1 MKRSRDYPRWNASLF
16 CSAGGQE
23 RRGIS
28 GGGEEEKKASAV
40 RGRIGGT
47 HEIIMVH
54 IKCNLAKRMQR
65 CIEARVGILRAVPS
79 LCLFLALTR
88 TYARRESSLH
98 DTVHT
103 GRVIFFVHPVGTRSI
118 APQCTASCNNFRKQ

>member
-79 LCLFLALTR
+79 LCLFLALAR
-88 TYARRESSLH
+88 TYARSREFVARHRSHGAGDLLRSSCWYTL
-98 DTVHT
+98 DRATVY
-103 GRVIFFVHPVGTRSI
+103 GIL
-118 APQCTASCNNFRKQ
+118 

>member
-1 MKRSRDYPRWNASLF
+1 MKRSRDYSRRIERSLF

-23 RRGIS
+23 RRGVN
-28 GGGEEEKKASAV
+28 GRGEEEKKASAV

-79 LCLFLALTR
+79 LCLFLVAALAHTHTLER
-88 TYARRESSLH
+88 EFVARHRSH
-98 DTVHT
+98 
-103 GRVIFFVHPVGTRSI
+103 GAVIFFVHPVGTRST
-118 APQCTASCNNFRKQ
+118 APVYGIL